1 MLVVVRGP
9 KGLFVRKHASRF
21 PTPGASHGPSTLY
34 NPPDT
39 MDAETSCALAAPVRL
54 SCRLLLV
61 EDDQDHQPLLS
72 LMLRKSGADV
82 SVADNGKIAIDM
94 AHAARDA
101 GSPFDIIVM
110 DLQMPVLDGLAATR
124 ELRTRG
130 FTNPIVA
137 LTARALSTDRDRCLA
152 AGCDGF
158 LSKPITRPDLA
169 RMLIPHL
176 R

>member
-1 MLVVVRGP
+1 MG
-9 KGLFVRKHASRF
+9 
-21 PTPGASHGPSTLY
+21 
-34 NPPDT
+34 
-39 MDAETSCALAAPVRL
+39 AETSCMLTAADQL

-61 EDDQDHQPLLS
+61 EDDRDHQPLLS

-82 SVADNGKIAIDM
+82 SVAENGKIAIDM

-152 AGCDGF
+152 AGCNGF
-158 LSKPITRPDLA
+158 LSKPITRTDLA
-169 RMLIPHL
+169 RMLAPHL
-176 R
+176 H